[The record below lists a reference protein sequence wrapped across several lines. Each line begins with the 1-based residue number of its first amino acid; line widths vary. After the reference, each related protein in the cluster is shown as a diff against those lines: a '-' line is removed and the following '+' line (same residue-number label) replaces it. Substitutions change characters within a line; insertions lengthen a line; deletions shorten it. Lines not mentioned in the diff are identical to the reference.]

1 MKCHNQSIEL
11 WTVIEVEERDIT
23 DDLVS
28 NVGSAGSEL
37 QSVRRR
43 GKRVTLRLIFFFN
56 VYLFLNTLSGMIYVD
71 TLIDV
76 LLRFSSR
83 KSGGIIHDKIEISS
97 FSVIIL
103 DVQSQ

>member
-11 WTVIEVEERDIT
+11 WTVIEVEEGDIT

-43 GKRVTLRLIFFFN
+43 GKRVTLRLIFFLMCICF
-56 VYLFLNTLSGMIYVD
+56 
-71 TLIDV
+71 
-76 LLRFSSR
+76 
-83 KSGGIIHDKIEISS
+83 
-97 FSVIIL
+97 
-103 DVQSQ
+103 